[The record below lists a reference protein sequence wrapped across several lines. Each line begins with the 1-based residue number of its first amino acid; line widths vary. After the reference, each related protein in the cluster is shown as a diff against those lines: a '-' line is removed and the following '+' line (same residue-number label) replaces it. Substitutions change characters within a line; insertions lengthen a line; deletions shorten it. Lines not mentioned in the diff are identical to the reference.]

1 MQTEM
6 TPNGTNLLHGVNDAG
21 ELSITQGFEGA
32 SSEGEKKK
40 KKDGQILLLFFF
52 EITLI
57 TSRKLSLSDS
67 ITPNDVTFASESRDA
82 GTLD

>member
-40 KKDGQILLLFFF
+40 KKGWADFIIIFL
-52 EITLI
+52 
-57 TSRKLSLSDS
+57 
-67 ITPNDVTFASESRDA
+67 
-82 GTLD
+82 